1 MAPQKIENMLK
12 LQKHIAY
19 PVVVGDRQKFLTALI
34 GIERE
39 AFDDLNG
46 GDGMQGDFKTM
57 AASPRVQELVAKEVE
72 EVNKQLASFE
82 TIKKFYIVPDEF
94 SVDNGLITPSLKVK
108 KKRVINAYQG
118 EIERMYHQ

>member
-1 MAPQKIENMLK
+1 MLK

-57 AASPRVQELVAKEVE
+57 AASPQVQELVAKEVE
-72 EVNKQLASFE
+72 EVNKQLASLRPLKNS
-82 TIKKFYIVPDEF
+82 ILCPM
-94 SVDNGLITPSLKVK
+94 SL
-108 KKRVINAYQG
+108 AST
-118 EIERMYHQ
+118 MA